1 MPLYKCESC
10 DFCTKILSHFNRHLN
25 TKKHKKII
33 ENNGLITNNYENTT
47 NLTPKTTNLTPK
59 TTNLTPNNTNL
70 NNSKLSTTE
79 NNNRLICQHCKIEF
93 SRLDSLNR
101 HQKSRC
107 KAKKEFEKK
116 REEEKLHIIK
126 LEEEKN
132 LMSEQINEL
141 IKKVGNTI
149 NHNVNNNNSVNNN
162 IDNSQSNTLNNTL
175 NNTLDNSV
183 NKNVN
188 NSVNNKVNNTI
199 KINNFGEENLSM
211 LNDAFMKNM
220 VQLPFTAIPKKIK
233 RIHFNDKYPENKNIR
248 LLNKKD
254 NKLQVLKNNKWI
266 YVKKKETI
274 QQLIDDK
281 NYILDDYYE
290 NNKEQFDDIFQKRF
304 ERFRNKVDE
313 VDKNL
318 LREMYEDI
326 ELILF
331 NNK

>member
-10 DFCTKILSHFNRHLN
+10 DFSTKIFSHFNRHLN

-33 ENNGLITNNYENTT
+33 KNNGLISNNFENPTNLTPTTT
-47 NLTPKTTNLTPK
+47 NLTPNP
-59 TTNLTPNNTNL
+59 TNLTPNNTNF
-70 NNSKLSTTE
+70 TE
-79 NNNRLICQHCKIEF
+79 SSNRIICQYCNTEF

-107 KAKKEFEKK
+107 KAKKEFDMKK
-116 REEEKLHIIK
+116 EDERLHIIK
-126 LEEEKN
+126 LEEEKSV
-132 LMSEQINEL
+132 MSEQINEL

-149 NHNVNNNNSVNNN
+149 NHNVNNNNSVNHN
-162 IDNSQSNTLNNTL
+162 IDNSQSNTL
-175 NNTLDNSV
+175 
-183 NKNVN
+183 
-188 NSVNNKVNNTI
+188 NNTI

-220 VQLPFTAIPKKIK
+220 IQLPFTAIPKKIK
-233 RIHFNDKYPENKNIR
+233 KIHFNDKYPENKNIR

-266 YVKKKETI
+266 YVKKKDTI
-274 QQLIDDK
+274 KQLINDK

-304 ERFRNKVDE
+304 ERFRDKVDE

-331 NNK
+331 NNKLKI